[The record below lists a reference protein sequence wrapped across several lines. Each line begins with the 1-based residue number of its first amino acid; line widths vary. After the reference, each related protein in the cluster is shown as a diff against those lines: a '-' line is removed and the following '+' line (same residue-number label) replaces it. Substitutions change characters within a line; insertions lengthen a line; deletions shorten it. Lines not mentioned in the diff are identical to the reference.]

1 MIDHIW
7 QTIVLLQVSSIM
19 QNQLPVKIKKT
30 SELCEVLSSNKTQ
43 VAKFL
48 VDVLAWWVQRYE
60 LGTLIRNE
68 LIVY

>member
-30 SELCEVLSSNKTQ
+30 SDLYEVLSSNKTQ

-48 VDVLAWWVQRYE
+48 VDVPISYP
-60 LGTLIRNE
+60 
-68 LIVY
+68 

>member
-30 SELCEVLSSNKTQ
+30 SELCEVLSSSKTQ

>member
-48 VDVLAWWVQRYE
+48 ADVLAWWVQRYE

>member
-7 QTIVLLQVSSIM
+7 QTIVLLQVSSVM